1 MIRINLSPTRKAHG
15 ADRGQQ
21 ELMVGI
27 LVLVLA
33 FAAVLF
39 LIDRPTGE
47 SIAKLEEST
56 QRLARENNEK
66 RNRLK
71 NFDELIKTWAAE
83 DKRTEVVERLDK
95 ARATPAYMLR
105 ELSLLLRPGSTPSM
119 TQAMAA
125 QLAANPNRRL
135 NKEFD
140 GKKIWITSFK
150 EKQGEFVL
158 KGGALSDADMS
169 QLALRM
175 QASVYF
181 HDVVPDGGVE
191 VADKDSNLTYYQFT
205 IKGKVAY

>member
-1 MIRINLSPTRKAHG
+1 MIRINLAPTRRARG

-33 FAAVLF
+33 TGAVLF
-39 LIDRPTGE
+39 LVDRPAGE
-47 SIAKLEEST
+47 RIAKLEDST
-56 QRLARENNEK
+56 RRLGRENAEK
-66 RNRLK
+66 KKRLEG
-71 NFDELIKTWAAE
+71 FDERMKTVEAE
-83 DKRTEVVERLDK
+83 GKRTALVQRLDK

-105 ELSLLLRPGSTPSM
+105 ELSLLLRPGVTPSM
-119 TQAMAA
+119 TKAMAA
-125 QLAANPNRRL
+125 QLEANPNRRL

-140 GKKIWITSFK
+140 GKKVWITSFK

-191 VADKDSNLTYYQFT
+191 VADKDSNLTYYQFS

>member
-1 MIRINLSPTRKAHG
+1 MIRINLAPTRRARG

-27 LVLVLA
+27 LVFVLA
-33 FAAVLF
+33 TGAVLF

-47 SIAKLEEST
+47 RIAKLEEST
-56 QRLARENNEK
+56 LRLARENTEK
-66 RNRLK
+66 RTKLQD
-71 NFDELIKTWAAE
+71 FDELKKTVEAE
-83 DKRTEVVERLDK
+83 GKRTELVERLDK

-105 ELSLLLRPGSTPSM
+105 DLSFLLRPGIMPSM
-119 TQAMAA
+119 TKSMAA
-125 QLAANPNRRL
+125 QLEANPNRRL

-158 KGGALSDADMS
+158 RGGALSDADMS

-181 HDVVPDGGVE
+181 HDVIPDGGAE
-191 VADKDSNLTYYQFT
+191 VADKDSNLTFYQFS